1 MPTVISHSIFAAL
14 AGRFFRPKYIT
25 KCVWVWGALS
35 AALPD
40 ADVLGFR
47 YGISYSSAFGHRG
60 FTHSIFFALVWSG
73 LSLFILR
80 VLSACRY
87 PLCVWGFVFL
97 CTISHGLFDAM
108 TNGGKGVAFFFP
120 LDNTRYFLPWRPIVV
135 SYFGVESLFTS
146 RGLAVLVSE
155 IKILLLPAFI
165 LSTAWSYR
173 RGKKLHLTP

>member
-1 MPTVISHSIFAAL
+1 MFAAL
-14 AGRFFRPKYIT
+14 AGRFFRPHHIT

-47 YGISYSSAFGHRG
+47 FGIPYSSAFGHRG
-60 FTHSIFFALVWSG
+60 FTHSVFFALAWSW

-80 VLSACRY
+80 KISACKY
-87 PLCVWGFVFL
+87 PLSVFGFIFL
-97 CTISHGLFDAM
+97 CTISHGIFDAM
-108 TNGGKGVAFFFP
+108 TNGGKGIAFFFP
-120 LDNTRYFLPWRPIVV
+120 LDNTRYFLPWRPILV

-146 RGLAVLVSE
+146 RGAAVLASE

-165 LSTAWSYR
+165 ISTAWSFW
-173 RGKKLHLTP
+173 RGKKNHPLS